1 MNGDDAMTPS
11 ANKILIVDDDKD
23 AITFIGSLIR
33 SSGMVP
39 IAAGSMAEGL
49 REVQKSAP
57 RCIILNC
64 MMCGEEGIC
73 LYRALK
79 TDEAL
84 KKVPVIMLSS
94 IRRETV
100 LRSGILSDALAEQA
114 IPEPE
119 AFLTNPPDAGALI
132 DTVQLLTH
140 GEKTASDD

>member
-1 MNGDDAMTPS
+1 MTPS